1 MVAMFPLGRI
11 LATPGALRALE
22 RANQSATEFLARHAA
37 RDWGE
42 LDRED
47 IAENEYS
54 LAHGFRLLSSYT
66 TAVGEKL
73 WIITEAD
80 RSVTTLLLPEE
91 Y

>member
-1 MVAMFPLGRI
+1 MIAMFPLGRI

-22 RANQSATEFLARHAA
+22 RANQSVAEFLARHAA

-66 TAVGEKL
+66 TGCWRKALDHHGSRQVGDHSAV
-73 WIITEAD
+73 A
-80 RSVTTLLLPEE
+80 
-91 Y
+91 